1 MKHAIFPRVKP
12 LDGIIWNCEC
22 SESGFDVYDLATHAN
37 NVIDQLRRHEFVLDP
52 NKPAPLGEGRYSTKF
67 YRCQVCDKFEDAAA
81 HEWVG

>member
-37 NVIDQLRRHEFVLDP
+37 NVFDELRQHEFAP
-52 NKPAPLGEGRYSTKF
+52 NPEKPAPYSTRF
-67 YRCQVCDKFEDAAA
+67 FRCQVCDKFEDDPV
-81 HEWVG
+81 HEWETA